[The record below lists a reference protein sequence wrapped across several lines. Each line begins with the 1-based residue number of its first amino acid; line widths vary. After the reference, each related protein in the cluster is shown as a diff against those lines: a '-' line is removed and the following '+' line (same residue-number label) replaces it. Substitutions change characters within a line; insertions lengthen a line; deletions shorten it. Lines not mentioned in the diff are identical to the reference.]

1 MYIFKFYIIEIK
13 RFTIE
18 NLLNLRSFSYLRTY
32 TILVTI
38 FFHRST
44 ENAMIYLYHC
54 LLIMYTWNKFQC
66 INILYYFPRQ
76 LRNRIK
82 IDEEICMYKKKDVRK
97 EKKDDERRESADWLL
112 YEHHSNQVTHYYVI
126 VLHIYIIITHT
137 HTRAH
142 THTHTH
148 SRVNP
153 AYRMQNSLENTFYA
167 TVLLNSKL
175 GLNTNRAIATRP
187 ITNLRYRINYI
198 VNGHVTGLLV
208 T

>member
-1 MYIFKFYIIEIK
+1 
-13 RFTIE
+13 
-18 NLLNLRSFSYLRTY
+18 
-32 TILVTI
+32 
-38 FFHRST
+38 
-44 ENAMIYLYHC
+44 
-54 LLIMYTWNKFQC
+54 
-66 INILYYFPRQ
+66 
-76 LRNRIK
+76 
-82 IDEEICMYKKKDVRK
+82 MYKKKDVRK

-112 YEHHSNQVTHYYVI
+112 YEHHSNQVTHYYVEKSR
-126 VLHIYIIITHT
+126 LFCIYIYYYYHTHT
-137 HTRAH
+137 HTHPHAHTRAH

>member
-1 MYIFKFYIIEIK
+1 
-13 RFTIE
+13 
-18 NLLNLRSFSYLRTY
+18 
-32 TILVTI
+32 
-38 FFHRST
+38 
-44 ENAMIYLYHC
+44 
-54 LLIMYTWNKFQC
+54 
-66 INILYYFPRQ
+66 
-76 LRNRIK
+76 
-82 IDEEICMYKKKDVRK
+82 MYKKKDVRK

-112 YEHHSNQVTHYYVI
+112 YEHHSNQVTHYYVKKSR
-126 VLHIYIIITHT
+126 LFCIYILLLLHT

-142 THTHTH
+142 IHTHTH